1 MRLGRFFAAIAGAAL
16 LAGIAAQPA
25 FSSPTQRHP
34 LARPLRARAWQETKP
49 APSAPAAK
57 PRQDSAAGNK
67 GFAGRG
73 KEGAAARGE
82 GDGRGMAGLPPK
94 WVDRL
99 RDMSPEEQERFMRN
113 NQRFQSLPPA
123 RQAQVRKNLETWNRL
138 SPTERNAIRDRERTW
153 EQMSPEQRRYVQDV
167 LLPKWKA
174 MPQERR
180 TLINGRLHVLQGMTT
195 AQQKEAL
202 DSPRFMQGLSSDEQ
216 QMLREV
222 NSLRNPPLQ

>member
-1 MRLGRFFAAIAGAAL
+1 MRLGRLTFAIAGAAI
-16 LAGIAAQPA
+16 LAGLAAQPV
-25 FSSPTQRHP
+25 FSSQRYL
-34 LARPLRARAWQETKP
+34 LARSPRVRAWQEAKP

-57 PRQDSAAGNK
+57 PKQDSGSVNR

-73 KEGAAARGE
+73 KEGAAMAQ

-113 NQRFQSLPPA
+113 NQRFQNLPPA
-123 RQAQVRKNLETWNRL
+123 RQAQIRRNMETWNRL

-167 LLPKWKA
+167 LLPKWQG

-180 TLINGRLHVLQGMTT
+180 TLLNGRLHVLQGMTP
-195 AQQKEAL
+195 AQQQEAL
-202 DSPRFMQGLSSDEQ
+202 KSPQFMQGLSSDEQ

-222 NSLRNPPLQ
+222 NSLRNPPLP

>member
-1 MRLGRFFAAIAGAAL
+1 MRFGRLTFAIAGAAL
-16 LAGIAAQPA
+16 LAGLAAQPTYPA
-25 FSSPTQRHP
+25 YSQRRP
-34 LARPLRARAWQETKP
+34 LARSFRPVAWQEGKAAPGTEAPKP
-49 APSAPAAK
+49 K
-57 PRQDSAAGNK
+57 QDSGTENRP
-67 GFAGRG
+67 FAGRG
-73 KEGAAARGE
+73 KAGAARAQ

-123 RQAQVRKNLETWNRL
+123 RQALVRRNLETWNRL

-167 LLPKWKA
+167 LLPKWQG

-180 TLINGRLHVLQGMTT
+180 TLLNGRLHVLQGMTP
-195 AQQKEAL
+195 AQQQEAL
-202 DSPRFMQGLSSDEQ
+202 KSPRFMQGLSSDEQ

-222 NSLRNPPLQ
+222 NSLRNPPLP

>member
-1 MRLGRFFAAIAGAAL
+1 MRLGRLTFAIAGAAL
-16 LAGIAAQPA
+16 LAGLAAQPA
-25 FSSPTQRHP
+25 FSASLQS
-34 LARPLRARAWQETKP
+34 RPLTQAVRTIAWQEGKATPGTDTPKP
-49 APSAPAAK
+49 K
-57 PRQDSAAGNK
+57 PDSGVGNRP
-67 GFAGRG
+67 FAGRG
-73 KEGAAARGE
+73 KDGAARAQ

-123 RQAQVRKNLETWNRL
+123 RQAQIRRNLETWNRL
-138 SPTERNAIRDRERTW
+138 SPTERNAIRDRQRTW

-167 LLPKWKA
+167 LLPKWQG

-180 TLINGRLHVLQGMTT
+180 TLLNGRLHVLQGMTP
-195 AQQKEAL
+195 AQQQEAL
-202 DSPRFMQGLSSDEQ
+202 KSPRFMQGLNTDEQ

-222 NSLRNPPLQ
+222 NSLRNPPLP